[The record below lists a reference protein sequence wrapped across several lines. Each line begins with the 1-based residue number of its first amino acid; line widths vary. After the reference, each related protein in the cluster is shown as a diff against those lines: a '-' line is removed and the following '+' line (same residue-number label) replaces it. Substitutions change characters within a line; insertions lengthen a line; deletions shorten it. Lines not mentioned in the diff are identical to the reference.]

1 MIVGLMNCLTNCLG
15 SLFAKNRTTTTKR
28 LIWRR
33 VFSPR
38 REITNSRKNG
48 FLADPKNHFVI
59 LFFLFVLKMNP
70 ETISIPDCTLD
81 NPVKKSSGKI
91 SFCLLPCLHNGERLQ
106 VKLPTRFKIY
116 SHPGNGNGNDSF
128 SLGISIPENSLEFF
142 RDLEKHLNA
151 LAMKK
156 TKEVEKIGRS
166 FARYDQGDFSLL
178 KVDKS
183 EQEKI
188 YAKIYPSKLP
198 NQDFSC
204 RFWQLCGAKKKKPIP
219 HPTKLINM
227 PLRGQVVFSVKHLF
241 CGNVKTITCIVDE
254 VLVEEVVQSVS
265 AFDDF
270 EDRDESDLESDEDF

>member
-1 MIVGLMNCLTNCLG
+1 
-15 SLFAKNRTTTTKR
+15 
-28 LIWRR
+28 
-33 VFSPR
+33 
-38 REITNSRKNG
+38 
-48 FLADPKNHFVI
+48 
-59 LFFLFVLKMNP
+59 MNP
-70 ETISIPDCTLD
+70 EQISIPDCTLD
-81 NPVKKSSGKI
+81 NPVKNSSGKI
-91 SFCLLPCLHNGERLQ
+91 SFCLLPCLYKDERLQ

-188 YAKIYPSKLP
+188 YAKIYSSKTS
-198 NQDFSC
+198 QS
-204 RFWQLCGAKKKKPIP
+204 RFLLQILAA
-219 HPTKLINM
+219 
-227 PLRGQVVFSVKHLF
+227 LRGEEKETYSPSNQTYQHATQGTSCFLRETF
-241 CGNVKTITCIVDE
+241 
-254 VLVEEVVQSVS
+254 VL
-265 AFDDF
+265 
-270 EDRDESDLESDEDF
+270 RKC

>member
-1 MIVGLMNCLTNCLG
+1 MNLE
-15 SLFAKNRTTTTKR
+15 K
-28 LIWRR
+28 
-33 VFSPR
+33 
-38 REITNSRKNG
+38 
-48 FLADPKNHFVI
+48 
-59 LFFLFVLKMNP
+59 
-70 ETISIPDCTLD
+70 ISIPDCTLD
-81 NPVKKSSGKI
+81 DPVKKSSAKI
-91 SFCLLPCLHNGERLQ
+91 SFCLIPCLHKGERLQ
-106 VKLPTRFKIY
+106 IKLPTRFKIY
-116 SHPGNGNGNDSF
+116 SHSGNGGNDSF
-128 SLGISIPENSLEFF
+128 SLGISLPENSLEFF
-142 RDLEKHLNA
+142 RYLEKHLNT

-270 EDRDESDLESDEDF
+270 EDRDEEDLESDEEV

>member
-1 MIVGLMNCLTNCLG
+1 M
-15 SLFAKNRTTTTKR
+15 
-28 LIWRR
+28 
-33 VFSPR
+33 
-38 REITNSRKNG
+38 
-48 FLADPKNHFVI
+48 I

-70 ETISIPDCTLD
+70 EKILIPDCTLD
-81 NPVKKSSGKI
+81 DPVKKSSGNI
-91 SFCLLPCLHNGERLQ
+91 SFCLIPCLHKDERLQ

-116 SHPGNGNGNDSF
+116 SHSDSF
-128 SLGISIPENSLEFF
+128 SLGISIPENSLKFF

-156 TKEVEKIGRS
+156 TKEVEKIGRI
-166 FARYDQGDFSLL
+166 FARYDQGAFSLL

-204 RFWQLCGAKKKKPIP
+204 RFWQLCSEASGGKKKKPIP

-270 EDRDESDLESDEDF
+270 EDRDEESNDEEEDEDF

>member
-1 MIVGLMNCLTNCLG
+1 
-15 SLFAKNRTTTTKR
+15 
-28 LIWRR
+28 
-33 VFSPR
+33 
-38 REITNSRKNG
+38 
-48 FLADPKNHFVI
+48 
-59 LFFLFVLKMNP
+59 MNP
-70 ETISIPDCTLD
+70 EQILIPDCTLD
-81 NPVKKSSGKI
+81 DPVKKSSGNI
-91 SFCLLPCLHNGERLQ
+91 SFCLIPCLHKDERLQ

-128 SLGISIPENSLEFF
+128 SLGISIPENSLNFF

-151 LAMKK
+151 LAKEKK
-156 TKEVEKIGRS
+156 KEVAKIGQV
-166 FARYDQGDFSLL
+166 FGRYQEGDFSLL

-188 YAKIYPSKLP
+188 YAKIYSSTLP

-204 RFWQLCGAKKKKPIP
+204 RFWQLCTAKSGAKKKKPIP
-219 HPTKLINM
+219 HPTTLINM
-227 PLRGQVVFSVKHLF
+227 PLRGQVVFTVKHLF